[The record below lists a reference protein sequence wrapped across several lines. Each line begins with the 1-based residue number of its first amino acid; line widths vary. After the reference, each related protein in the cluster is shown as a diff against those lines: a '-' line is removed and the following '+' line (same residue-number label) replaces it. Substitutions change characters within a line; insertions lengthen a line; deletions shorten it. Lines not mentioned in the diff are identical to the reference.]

1 MTSATSKITLRN
13 EKEKKEKEAGHAF
26 IYPVNEVQT
35 TALNCH
41 SIL

>member
-1 MTSATSKITLRN
+1 MTSATSKITSRN
-13 EKEKKEKEAGHAF
+13 EKEEEAAAGHAF

-35 TALNCH
+35 TALNSD